1 MIVMLFVTHMNY
13 FESRAPGSMCMMIL
27 LVTMLSLSV
36 MGIGASVLVHLYGF
50 VAGMLIGLA
59 FYPKHN

>member
-1 MIVMLFVTHMNY
+1 MNY